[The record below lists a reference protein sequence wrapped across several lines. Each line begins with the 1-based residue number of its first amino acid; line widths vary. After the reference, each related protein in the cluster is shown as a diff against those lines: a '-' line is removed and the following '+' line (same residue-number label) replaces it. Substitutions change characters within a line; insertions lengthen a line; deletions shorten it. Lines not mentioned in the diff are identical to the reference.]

1 MKQKKTICDM
11 KPIFNYIVLLL
22 TLLFC
27 LDATAQVNQW
37 RDIYEAKKKDT
48 VFGIARKYG
57 ISVPDLL
64 DANPEM
70 KVEGYELKKGDT
82 VFIPFEKGK
91 KPNVVPVVPKTDK
104 NQPVTTQLLS
114 LIHI

>member
-27 LDATAQVNQW
+27 LGTTAQVNQW

-57 ISVPDLL
+57 ISVPDLM
-64 DANPEM
+64 DANPGNESGGIRV
-70 KVEGYELKKGDT
+70 KER
-82 VFIPFEKGK
+82 
-91 KPNVVPVVPKTDK
+91 
-104 NQPVTTQLLS
+104 
-114 LIHI
+114 

>member
-37 RDIYEAKKKDT
+37 RDIYEAK
-48 VFGIARKYG
+48 RK
-57 ISVPDLL
+57 I
-64 DANPEM
+64 
-70 KVEGYELKKGDT
+70 
-82 VFIPFEKGK
+82 
-91 KPNVVPVVPKTDK
+91 
-104 NQPVTTQLLS
+104 LS
-114 LIHI
+114 LGLPENMAFPFPI

>member
-1 MKQKKTICDM
+1 M

-57 ISVPDLL
+57 ISVPDLM
-64 DANPEM
+64 DANPC
-70 KVEGYELKKGDT
+70 
-82 VFIPFEKGK
+82 
-91 KPNVVPVVPKTDK
+91 
-104 NQPVTTQLLS
+104 LLYTS
-114 LIHI
+114 PSPRDS